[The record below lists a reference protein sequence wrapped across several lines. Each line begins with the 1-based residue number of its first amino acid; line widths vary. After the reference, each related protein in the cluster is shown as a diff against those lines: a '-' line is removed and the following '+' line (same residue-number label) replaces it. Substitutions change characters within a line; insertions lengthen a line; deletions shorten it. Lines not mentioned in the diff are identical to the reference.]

1 MNPAHLE
8 QLCKD
13 FNLGT
18 NPIAEE
24 NHEGVLN
31 KNYLLTSDT
40 GRYFVK
46 SIREKR
52 RPSLPY
58 IAEVEEFFYAKGI
71 PAVRM
76 LVSNSGKKFETY
88 DSETYTVYPF
98 IESVKTHVYDNEDFR
113 RMGEMLGRIHLA
125 GSTDVPLSLSQK
137 PFDEKP
143 TELILQ
149 KLQEYRELVKVPAD
163 DTEKLFLDYIQLKLD
178 MLDKALN
185 IEMLPMDTLTH
196 GDFHARNLLLNSD
209 REIIGV
215 LDWEQ
220 SSMNARAYELAR
232 SLLYVCFEGEG
243 ESHEY
248 QNETVIE
255 SAKAFIK
262 GYDSKYSILDEE
274 LRAGLKLRWKKL
286 IYSFWIEEQYF
297 VRNDS
302 RSNKFIH
309 HEMRLIRDF
318 ADNSLVDKILLSE

>member
-1 MNPAHLE
+1 MNLDHLE
-8 QLCKD
+8 YLCKD
-13 FNLGT
+13 FNLGS
-18 NPIAEE
+18 NPVAEE

-31 KNYLLTSDT
+31 KNYLVTTDE
-40 GRYFVK
+40 GKFFVK

-58 IAEVEEFFYAKGI
+58 IAEVEEFFYGKGI
-71 PAVRM
+71 PAIRM
-76 LVSNSGKKFETY
+76 LVSNNGNKVEEY

-98 IESVKTHVYDNEDFR
+98 IESVRTHVYGGADFE
-113 RMGEMLGRIHLA
+113 RMGEMLGRIHLV
-125 GSTDVPLSLSQK
+125 GSKDIPTFLSQK

-143 TELILQ
+143 TDLILG
-149 KLQEYRELVKVPAD
+149 KLQEYRERIKVPQNEI
-163 DTEKLFLDYIQLKLD
+163 EKLFQDYIQLKLD
-178 MLDKALN
+178 MLGN
-185 IEMLPMDTLTH
+185 TFSVEPLPMDTLTH
-196 GDFHARNLLLNSD
+196 GDYHARNLLLNSN

-220 SSMNARAYELAR
+220 SSMNARAYELTR

-248 QNETVIE
+248 QNEKAIR

-262 GYDSKYSILDEE
+262 GYSSIYPISSDE
-274 LRAGLKLRWKKL
+274 LIGGIKLRWKKL

-302 RSNKFIH
+302 RSNKFIP
-309 HEMRLIRDF
+309 HEMRLIKDF
-318 ADNSLVDKILLSE
+318 SDGELLGRILA

>member
-1 MNPAHLE
+1 MDKEHLE
-8 QLCKD
+8 LLCRD
-13 FNLGT
+13 FNLGS
-18 NPIAEE
+18 NPVAEE

-31 KNYLLTSDT
+31 KNYLITTET
-40 GRYFVK
+40 GKYFVK

-58 IAEVEEFFYAKGI
+58 IAEVEKFFYEKGI
-71 PAVRM
+71 PAIRM
-76 LVSNSGKKFETY
+76 LVSNNGNKVEEY

-98 IESVKTHVYDNEDFR
+98 IESVRTHVYSDTDFE

-125 GSTDVPLSLSQK
+125 GSKEIPILLSQK
-137 PFDEKP
+137 PFDDKP
-143 TELILQ
+143 TDLILG
-149 KLQEYRELVKVPAD
+149 KLQEHRERVKVPQNE
-163 DTEKLFLDYIQLKLD
+163 TEKLFQEYIQLKLD
-178 MLDKALN
+178 MLDSALH
-185 IEMLPMDTLTH
+185 IEPLPMETLTH
-196 GDFHARNLLLNSD
+196 GDYHARNLLLNSD
-209 REIIGV
+209 RKIIGV

-248 QNETVIE
+248 QNDKAIE

-262 GYDSKYSILDEE
+262 GYSSIYPISNEE
-274 LRAGLKLRWKKL
+274 LALGVRLRWKKL

-297 VRNDS
+297 IRNDS
-302 RSNKFIH
+302 RSNKFIP

-318 ADNSLVDKILLSE
+318 ASMEFVEKLTT